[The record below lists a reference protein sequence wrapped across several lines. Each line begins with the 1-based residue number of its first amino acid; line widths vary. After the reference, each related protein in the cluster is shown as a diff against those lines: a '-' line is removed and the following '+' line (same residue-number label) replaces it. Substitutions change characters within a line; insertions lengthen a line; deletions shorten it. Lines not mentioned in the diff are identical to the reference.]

1 MQNSWRSGPPDVP
14 LPQSWHICPLGKK
27 SPNFFL
33 QTTAMGFFLLPLP
46 PPALCSDEAF
56 LKVAPQTAV
65 SASQGN
71 LVKMRISHLLLPR
84 PWDCSPEHGAQQ
96 SALTNSPSMPRY
108 ENHCFR
114 NTDSKQ
120 CLGVALQVRGLHP
133 QNLVELLLHQ
143 QHSGADLIHHMGL
156 ESRGQKTG
164 GRLFSVIPGKRF
176 RVGRYGAGGGR
187 SFIFSF

>member
-1 MQNSWRSGPPDVP
+1 M
-14 LPQSWHICPLGKK
+14 LPGLRTTSLERRKVCRIRGGQALLMSPSPSPGTYAPWEK
-27 SPNFFL
+27 SPQTFFL

-133 QNLVELLLHQ
+133 QNLLELLLHQ
-143 QHSGADLIHHMGL
+143 QHSGADLIPSHGPRIKGPEDRWPVVL
-156 ESRGQKTG
+156 CDTRET
-164 GRLFSVIPGKRF
+164 L
-176 RVGRYGAGGGR
+176 
-187 SFIFSF
+187 